1 MLGARIEDPDR
12 IEGETTSIPGLG
24 ILPLITVMEPEKVT
38 RQSRFQFRNHPET
51 CRGYEIHMGKTTL
64 LDRSTASSLNRLE
77 DGREDGYLLNDKC
90 WGSYLHGI
98 LDNDVVLN
106 ELAEGLTQAT
116 PTTFN
121 YTDFK
126 NQQYD
131 KLAEHVRACV
141 DLQYIYSTLKTK

>member
-1 MLGARIEDPDR
+1 
-12 IEGETTSIPGLG
+12 
-24 ILPLITVMEPEKVT
+24 
-38 RQSRFQFRNHPET
+38 
-51 CRGYEIHMGKTTL
+51 MGKTTL
-64 LDRSTASSLNRLE
+64 LDGSTPSPLNRLH
-77 DGREDGYLLNDKC
+77 DGREDGYLLDDNC

-121 YTDFK
+121 YADFK
-126 NQQYD
+126 NQQYN
-131 KLAEHVRACV
+131 KLAQHVRSCV